1 MFDPKPSLSDMVWE
15 EGTYMT
21 RTNVNQT
28 TWIPIKNWLRYFKL
42 THLKG
47 RQKGHWSQQ
56 KGGVGSHLS
65 TERTTF
71 QTVYTKGALHN

>member
-47 RQKGHWSQQ
+47 RQKGH
-56 KGGVGSHLS
+56 
-65 TERTTF
+65 
-71 QTVYTKGALHN
+71 